1 MGSSTNNEALWK
13 EIEVELKD
21 VGKRLLR
28 FPSST
33 DVLLLLLEEAEIIL
47 ARVWQGIPSSKAGA
61 LFSLMK
67 ALISD
72 ELLRHADLNIQ
83 VAVASCLNE
92 ITRITAPT
100 FPYKDDQMKE
110 IFQLFMVALKQLST
124 ESGSNYARA
133 VQILEALATLRS
145 CMIMLD
151 IEIDAMIVE
160 MFQLFFDTI
169 R

>member
-72 ELLRHADLNIQ
+72 ELLRHADLNIKLQ
-83 VAVASCLNE
+83 LHL
-92 ITRITAPT
+92 
-100 FPYKDDQMKE
+100 E